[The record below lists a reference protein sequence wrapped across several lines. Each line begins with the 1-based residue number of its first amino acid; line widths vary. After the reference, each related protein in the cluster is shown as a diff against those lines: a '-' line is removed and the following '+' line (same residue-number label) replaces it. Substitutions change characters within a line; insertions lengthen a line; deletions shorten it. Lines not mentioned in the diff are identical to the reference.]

1 MFYSTRGWQQLTVM
15 YPLLSSDVFKWLKLK
30 RKKKHTA
37 ASVLSNKT
45 LHQKIMR
52 SLINEDH
59 TDKIETTNLIE
70 ALDKYT
76 HKKHPLVTGLP
87 NHQSTQTFTTSLPNM
102 VFKEP

>member
-1 MFYSTRGWQQLTVM
+1 MWVAATN
-15 YPLLSSDVFKWLKLK
+15 SDVSTFIIRCFQWLKLK

-37 ASVLSNKT
+37 ASVLSSKT
-45 LHQKIMR
+45 LHQKLMR

-87 NHQSTQTFTTSLPNM
+87 NHQSTPTFTTSLPNI